1 MMTQIKIVLVEDHT
15 IVRKGV
21 RALLEYEE
29 DFEVLAEASDGR
41 EAVKKVEQFHPDV
54 VLMDIS
60 MPRLNGLE
68 ATRQIKQRYP
78 ETSVLVLSM
87 YETKE
92 YIFQFLQA
100 GASGYLVKHSAPKE
114 LIWAIRTVY
123 QGNTYL
129 SSSISK
135 VVIEEY
141 IQSAE
146 KTIKNN
152 HINTLTNR
160 EREVLQLIVEGNP
173 SSQIAAILHISEKTV
188 RTHRSNIMKKLEIH
202 SIAELTQYA
211 ISKGII

>member
-1 MMTQIKIVLVEDHT
+1 MTQIKIVLVEDHT